1 MTEITIDGK
10 AMSVTEEQKE
20 KILEILNIEKICF
33 KQKYVQEIKDHF
45 FIKDYQRGYRWTK
58 IEIEDLLNDINSIED
73 DEQYCLQPLI
83 IRKIDVNNEKY
94 YKGLNCIVDK
104 TDDMANNESKTF
116 ENDCIVY
123 ELIDG
128 QQRLTTIWLIL
139 HCIQELLEIK
149 DLGPKY
155 DIYYSNCRPIDN
167 AFIEQTKEI
176 IKKWIINDLKKENV
190 NAFLS
195 KLTEKA
201 YFIWYE
207 FNGTNNGGEVFSAE
221 EEFRNVN
228 AGKIP
233 LTNAEL
239 FKAMLLNDEIIKQS
253 SGNIDLNK
261 RDIYKMAFDWDDL
274 EQKLSEPNFWN
285 FISGKECEDSA
296 HLDYLFELEAY
307 LIQLKISN
315 TSETSKTSESEPLK
329 DFICSLSSSFDK
341 FSFLTVRKY
350 LEYLTCRDGG
360 DKKLSIRFSDI
371 RKEWENIKNLYNTLY
386 KYFSDNELYNYLGFL
401 VACDE
406 NKSQYKM
413 VPNCIK
419 ELFEKNV
426 ENLQDVKNDV
436 KNKIFT
442 LLKNSVEENKFSLLL
457 GDDTPNPDYYDN
469 PNRKDIR
476 NFLLFFNVWTT
487 NKANER
493 FPFYK
498 YRNSTDESNKKLQ
511 WDIEHISARN
521 LKKDIK
527 KELENNAKDRGE
539 YIKSLKEWM
548 YGEIGDGDN
557 FLKNDEKIA
566 TLWKRDDVKAMEEL
580 WENFVEY
587 IDGEADNSIANL
599 ALLDRNTNRGYGNSL
614 FLEKRKEIIDRDKN
628 GWYIPIATK
637 NVFLKYYSSSSET
650 VTSIGWS
657 EKDKEVYKKEILIC
671 ITALKEFDTNNVG
684 GTK

>member
-73 DEQYCLQPLI
+73 DEKYCLQPLI

-139 HCIQELLEIK
+139 HYIQKESL
-149 DLGPKY
+149 Y
-155 DIYYSNCRPIDN
+155 DIYYSNRRPIDN
-167 AFIEQTKEI
+167 AFIEQAKEI
-176 IKKWIINDLKKENV
+176 IENWIENNLKEENAKK
-190 NAFLS
+190 AFLS
-195 KLTEKA
+195 KLTENA

-261 RDIYKMAFDWDDL
+261 RDIYKMAFDWDNL

-285 FISGKECEDSA
+285 FINGKECDDSA

-307 LIQLKISN
+307 QIRNKCFADIGR
-315 TSETSKTSESEPLK
+315 KTKKNKLVPVK
-329 DFICSLSSSFDK
+329 NFIDSLSSSLDK

-350 LEYLTCRDGG
+350 LEYRACEDGG
-360 DKKLSIRFSDI
+360 DKKISIRFSDI

-401 VACDE
+401 VACGDDRV
-406 NKSQYKM
+406 QHKM
-413 VPNCIK
+413 VPDCIEK
-419 ELFEKNV
+419 LFNERTK
-426 ENLQDVKNDV
+426 NLQDVKNYV
-436 KNKIFT
+436 KKEIYE
-442 LLKNSVEENKFSLLL
+442 LLKNSIEISKSDNSLFLNNGNL
-457 GDDTPNPDYYDN
+457 NPDYYDN
-469 PNRKDIR
+469 TNLKDIR

-487 NKANER
+487 DKANER

-527 KELENNAKDRGE
+527 KELENNAKNRGE

-548 YGEIGDGDN
+548 QGEIGDGDN
-557 FLKNDEKIA
+557 AFKIKNDEKIA
-566 TLWKRDDVKAMEEL
+566 KLWESNDVKGIEEL
-580 WENFVEY
+580 WKIFVEY
-587 IDGEADNSIANL
+587 IDGNADNSIANL

-657 EKDKEVYKKEILIC
+657 EKDKEVYKKEILRC

>member
-73 DEQYCLQPLI
+73 DEKYCLQPLI

-94 YKGLNCIVDK
+94 YKGLNGIVGK

-139 HCIQELLEIK
+139 HCIQKESL
-149 DLGPKY
+149 Y
-155 DIYYSNCRPIDN
+155 DIYYSNRRPIDN
-167 AFIEQTKEI
+167 AFIEQAKEI
-176 IKKWIINDLKKENV
+176 IESWIKNNLKEENAKK
-190 NAFLS
+190 AFLS

-253 SGNIDLNK
+253 SGNIDFNK
-261 RDIYKMAFDWDDL
+261 RDIYKMAFDWDNL

-285 FISGKECEDSA
+285 FINGKECDDSA

-307 LIQLKISN
+307 QIRNKCADIGR
-315 TSETSKTSESEPLK
+315 KTKKNKLVPVK
-329 DFICSLSSSFDK
+329 NFIDSLSSSLDK

-350 LEYLTCRDGG
+350 LEYRACEDGG
-360 DKKLSIRFSDI
+360 DKKISIRFSDI

-401 VACDE
+401 VACGDDRV
-406 NKSQYKM
+406 QHKM
-413 VPNCIK
+413 VPDCIEK
-419 ELFEKNV
+419 LFNERTK
-426 ENLQDVKNDV
+426 NLQDVKNYV
-436 KNKIFT
+436 KKEIYE
-442 LLKNSVEENKFSLLL
+442 LLKNSIEISKSDNSLFLNNGNL
-457 GDDTPNPDYYDN
+457 NPDYYDN
-469 PNRKDIR
+469 ANLKDIR

-521 LKKDIK
+521 LKRDIK
-527 KELENNAKDRGE
+527 KELENNAKNRGE

-557 FLKNDEKIA
+557 ALKNDEKIA

-587 IDGEADNSIANL
+587 IDGNADNSIANL

-657 EKDKEVYKKEILIC
+657 EKDKEVYKKEILRC
-671 ITALKEFDTNNVG
+671 IIALKEFDTKNVG

>member
-73 DEQYCLQPLI
+73 DEKYCLQPLI

-139 HCIQELLEIK
+139 HYIQKESL
-149 DLGPKY
+149 Y
-155 DIYYSNCRPIDN
+155 DIYYSNRRPIDN
-167 AFIEQTKEI
+167 AFIEQAKEI
-176 IKKWIINDLKKENV
+176 IENWIENNLKEENAKK
-190 NAFLS
+190 AFLS
-195 KLTEKA
+195 KLTENA

-221 EEFRNVN
+221 EEFKNVN

-261 RDIYKMAFDWDDL
+261 RDIYKMAFDWDNL

-285 FISGKECEDSA
+285 FINGKECDDSA

-307 LIQLKISN
+307 QIRNKCFADIGR
-315 TSETSKTSESEPLK
+315 KTKKNKLVPVK
-329 DFICSLSSSFDK
+329 NFIDSLSSSLDK

-350 LEYLTCRDGG
+350 LEYRACEDGG
-360 DKKLSIRFSDI
+360 DKKISIRFSDI

-401 VACDE
+401 VACGDDRV
-406 NKSQYKM
+406 QHKM
-413 VPNCIK
+413 VPDCIEK
-419 ELFEKNV
+419 LFNERTK
-426 ENLQDVKNDV
+426 NLQDVKNYV
-436 KNKIFT
+436 KKEIYE
-442 LLKNSVEENKFSLLL
+442 LLKNSIEISKSDNSLFLNNGNL
-457 GDDTPNPDYYDN
+457 NPDYYDN
-469 PNRKDIR
+469 TNLKDIR

-487 NKANER
+487 DKANER

-527 KELENNAKDRGE
+527 KELENNAKNRGE

-548 YGEIGDGDN
+548 QGEIGDGDN
-557 FLKNDEKIA
+557 AFKIKNDEKIA
-566 TLWKRDDVKAMEEL
+566 KLWESNDVKGIEEL
-580 WENFVEY
+580 WKIFVEY
-587 IDGEADNSIANL
+587 IDGNADNSIANL

-657 EKDKEVYKKEILIC
+657 EKDKEVYKKEILRC

>member
-10 AMSVTEEQKE
+10 EMFVTEEQKE

-33 KQKYVQEIKDHF
+33 KQKYVQEINDHF
-45 FIKDYQRGYRWTK
+45 LIKDYQRGYRWTK
-58 IEIEDLLNDINSIED
+58 IEIEDLLNDINGIED
-73 DEQYCLQPLI
+73 DEKYCLQPLI

-94 YKGLNCIVDK
+94 YKSLNGIVDNP
-104 TDDMANNESKTF
+104 DDRTNDESKTF
-116 ENDCIVY
+116 GNNYIVY

-139 HCIQELLEIK
+139 HLIQNQRS
-149 DLGPKY
+149 Y
-155 DIYYSNCRPIDN
+155 DIYYSNSRPIDN
-167 AFIEQTKEI
+167 AFIRQAKGI
-176 IKKWIINDLKKENV
+176 IKEWISNNLNEENAK
-190 NAFLS
+190 NAFLL

-207 FNGTNNGGEVFSAE
+207 FNGINNGGEVFSAE

-307 LIQLKISN
+307 RIQHNLAHTKIGKRSKLK
-315 TSETSKTSESEPLK
+315 PLK
-329 DFICSLSSSFDK
+329 DFICLLSSSFDK

-350 LEYLTCRDGG
+350 LEYLTYCRDGG
-360 DKKLSIRFSDI
+360 DKKLSIRFSDT

-401 VACDE
+401 VACNED
-406 NKSQYKM
+406 KSRYKI
-413 VPNCIK
+413 VPDCIK
-419 ELFEKNV
+419 ELFEENV
-426 ENLQDVKNDV
+426 ENLQDVKIYV

-442 LLKNSVEENKFSLLL
+442 LLKNSVEKNKSSLLL
-457 GDDTPNPDYYDN
+457 DDDTPNPEYYDN
-469 PNRKDIR
+469 ANLKDIR

-521 LKKDIK
+521 LKKNIK
-527 KELENNAKDRGE
+527 KELEDNEKNRGE

-548 YGEIGDGDN
+548 QGEIGDGDN
-557 FLKNDEKIA
+557 DFKIKNDEKIA
-566 TLWKRDDVKAMEEL
+566 KLWESNDVKDIEEL

-587 IDGEADNSIANL
+587 IDGNADNSIANL

-657 EKDKEVYKKEILIC
+657 EKDKEVYKEEILRC
-671 ITALKEFDTNNVG
+671 ITALKEFYTKNVG